1 MLQFVYSAPVPN
13 IKMNVTIVGQGYVGL
28 PLAMAACEAG
38 YTVFGLDQDKAKI
51 TVLQDGKSTIGD
63 VADAEIQRHL
73 DKKMYFP
80 TTDIQK
86 ISLSQIILLCVPT
99 PLDNL
104 GRPDLNILIEATK
117 TVAKKLT
124 KGSLVIIESTIAPG
138 TCRDFLY
145 PLLITESRL
154 AQSDFF
160 FAYSPERIDPTNK
173 TWTIAN
179 TPKLIAGID
188 QASINKAKDFYLKFI
203 SSVHECPTLEVAE
216 TAKLLENTFR
226 FVNISMV
233 NELLVICQKIG
244 VDLNEVIRAA
254 ATKPY
259 GFMPFYPSVGVG
271 GHCIPVDPMYLSNKA
286 NEMGA
291 QTRFI
296 DLANQINQEMPKY
309 FVGRAEE
316 ILNGL
321 DGKEILVVGVAYK
334 PNVGDVRETPVQS
347 LVTGLRSKGA
357 QVAWHDDLVNEWNNE
372 KSVELKDGF
381 DLAII
386 ATAHSY
392 LDLLKLGDT
401 PILDTRMS
409 I

>member
-1 MLQFVYSAPVPN
+1 
-13 IKMNVTIVGQGYVGL
+13 MNVTIVGQGYVGL
-28 PLAMAACEAG
+28 PLAMAACAAG
-38 YTVFGLDQDKAKI
+38 YTVFGLDQNKEKI
-51 TVLQDGKSTIGD
+51 AILQSGKSSIED
-63 VADAEIQRHL
+63 VDNGEVQRYL
-73 DKKMYFP
+73 DEKRYFP
-80 TTDIQK
+80 TTESQK
-86 ISLSQIILLCVPT
+86 LSLSQIIILCVPT
-99 PLDNL
+99 PLDEFR
-104 GRPDLNILIEATK
+104 RPDLNILIEATK

-138 TCRDFLY
+138 TCRDLLY
-145 PLLITESRL
+145 PLLIAESML
-154 AQSDFF
+154 THGEFF
-160 FAYSPERIDPTNK
+160 FAYSPERIDPMNK
-173 TWTIAN
+173 KWTITN

-188 QASINKAKDFYLKFI
+188 QASVNKAKEFYLKFI
-203 SSVHECPTLEVAE
+203 SSVHECQTLEVAE

-226 FVNISMV
+226 FVNISMI

-244 VDLNEVIRAA
+244 VDLNEVIQAA

-296 DLANQINQEMPKY
+296 DLANQINQEMPK
-309 FVGRAEE
+309 FFIERAEE
-316 ILNGL
+316 ILHGL

-386 ATAHSY
+386 ATPHSY

>member
-1 MLQFVYSAPVPN
+1 
-13 IKMNVTIVGQGYVGL
+13 MNVTIVGQGYVGL
-28 PLAMAACEAG
+28 PLAMAACAAG
-38 YTVFGLDQDKAKI
+38 YTVFGLDQNKEKI
-51 TVLQDGKSTIGD
+51 AILQSGKSSIED
-63 VADAEIQRHL
+63 VDNGEVQRYL
-73 DKKMYFP
+73 DEKRYFP
-80 TTDIQK
+80 TTESQK
-86 ISLSQIILLCVPT
+86 LSLSQIIILCVPT
-99 PLDNL
+99 PLDEFR
-104 GRPDLNILIEATK
+104 RPDLNILIEATK

-138 TCRDFLY
+138 TCRDLLY
-145 PLLITESRL
+145 PLLITESML
-154 AQSDFF
+154 THGEFF
-160 FAYSPERIDPTNK
+160 FAYSPERIDPMNK
-173 TWTIAN
+173 KWTITN

-188 QASINKAKDFYLKFI
+188 QASVNKAKEFYLKFI
-203 SSVHECPTLEVAE
+203 SSVHECQTLEVAE

>member
-1 MLQFVYSAPVPN
+1 M
-13 IKMNVTIVGQGYVGL
+13 
-28 PLAMAACEAG
+28 
-38 YTVFGLDQDKAKI
+38 
-51 TVLQDGKSTIGD
+51 
-63 VADAEIQRHL
+63 
-73 DKKMYFP
+73 
-80 TTDIQK
+80 
-86 ISLSQIILLCVPT
+86 
-99 PLDNL
+99 
-104 GRPDLNILIEATK
+104 
-117 TVAKKLT
+117 
-124 KGSLVIIESTIAPG
+124 
-138 TCRDFLY
+138 
-145 PLLITESRL
+145 
-154 AQSDFF
+154 
-160 FAYSPERIDPTNK
+160 
-173 TWTIAN
+173 
-179 TPKLIAGID
+179 
-188 QASINKAKDFYLKFI
+188 
-203 SSVHECPTLEVAE
+203 
-216 TAKLLENTFR
+216 
-226 FVNISMV
+226 
-233 NELLVICQKIG
+233 
-244 VDLNEVIRAA
+244 DLNEVIQAA

-296 DLANQINQEMPKY
+296 DLANQINQEMPK
-309 FVGRAEE
+309 FFIERAEE
-316 ILNGL
+316 ILHGL

-386 ATAHSY
+386 ATPHSY